1 MERVIGTGEGS
12 CRVLKLLSSMR
23 PGAICGNSRMKLIA
37 HILMLGMAAALSSHA
52 FGQTAEQPRP
62 AERDKSLAVAPQ
74 AAPAADPR
82 PSGNEARDTAAGPAN
97 ICRRLVTFLE
107 PKPAQPPAA
116 AGQPGPNPAASAAGP
131 SVPGSGQPAPVPQ
144 APAAAAPPAGGYD
157 EANALA
163 KANDVEGCQ
172 KAAQQLR
179 RAGLALPPGLIALAA
194 LKPELLGASK
204 Q

>member
-1 MERVIGTGEGS
+1 MRDRDRRGELP
-12 CRVLKLLSSMR
+12 RFKAAILDAT
-23 PGAICGNSRMKLIA
+23 GAICGNSRMKLIA

-82 PSGNEARDTAAGPAN
+82 PSENEARDTAAGPAN
-97 ICRRLVTFLE
+97 ICRELVTFLE

-131 SVPGSGQPAPVPQ
+131 SVQGSGQPAPVPQ
-144 APAAAAPPAGGYD
+144 APAAAAPPVGAYD
-157 EANALA
+157 EATRSPRPTILKVA
-163 KANDVEGCQ
+163 K
-172 KAAQQLR
+172 KR
-179 RAGLALPPGLIALAA
+179 RSSCGAPVLPCRPA
-194 LKPELLGASK
+194 
-204 Q
+204 

>member
-1 MERVIGTGEGS
+1 
-12 CRVLKLLSSMR
+12 
-23 PGAICGNSRMKLIA
+23 MKLIA

-82 PSGNEARDTAAGPAN
+82 PSENEARDTAAGPAN
-97 ICRRLVTFLE
+97 ICRELVTFLE
-107 PKPAQPPAA
+107 PKRAQPPAA
-116 AGQPGPNPAASAAGP
+116 AGQPGP
-131 SVPGSGQPAPVPQ
+131 
-144 APAAAAPPAGGYD
+144 
-157 EANALA
+157 LA
-163 KANDVEGCQ
+163 KANDLEGCQ